1 LKSARRRRAIEVA
14 GPRTQKERGQRTQG
28 GQSITAWRGDQRTGR
43 EAFFVSALIRANP
56 FDNQTQKVSLVVM
69 HHRKTGTVLLD
80 VFESAGGK

>member
-1 LKSARRRRAIEVA
+1 MPGFYQA
-14 GPRTQKERGQRTQG
+14 P
-28 GQSITAWRGDQRTGR
+28 
-43 EAFFVSALIRANP
+43 FPFIRANP